1 MKEKSTLTNVILLAT
16 ATYFLKKWLMDEKD
30 EKKKPKENKKEN
42 TLERKKEQLLE
53 LFS

>member
-1 MKEKSTLTNVILLAT
+1 MKGKNTLTNVILLAT
-16 ATYFLKKWLMDEKD
+16 ATYFLKNWLMDDKEEKENSKE
-30 EKKKPKENKKEN
+30 EKKES